1 MKVFYPLYYKDFRCI
16 AEKCTHSCCVGW
28 EISVDS
34 DTMEKYKN
42 SGREDILCHIEDEV
56 ICLSEGD
63 RCPFLRADGL
73 CRIIAEL
80 GDEYTSLICREHP
93 RFYHKT
99 GDRVEGGIGLSC
111 EEAAR
116 LILSSDNYDVFC
128 EIEHTPDIAEETDF
142 DSLSHREEIYR
153 VLKSEAMDFAE
164 KLGLIKAKYSLEI
177 DIHTPEEWAE
187 ILTQLEYLDEG
198 HRGIFSPGKGRGEYG
213 EIYERFLAY
222 LIFRHLST
230 SENYDNL
237 RARLGFCLLMCSLL
251 EGYTAEG
258 GRSFAE
264 ICEFARV
271 ISEELE
277 YSEDNTAEII
287 FEFEATGNT
296 FNGDNAV
303 AFNIG
308 NTTLTESDNINNTKR
323 A

>member
-1 MKVFYPLYYKDFRCI
+1 MKKLAPNYYKNFSCI
-16 AEKCTHSCCVGW
+16 ADRCKHSCCIGW
-28 EISVDS
+28 EIDIDEDS
-34 DTMEKYKN
+34 LAYYKSIDGEIGTLLSQN
-42 SGREDILCHIEDEV
+42 IEDDGENAHFRLV
-56 ICLSEGD
+56 GKEE
-63 RCPFLRADGL
+63 RCPFLQENGL
-73 CRIIAEL
+73 CRMILTL
-80 GDEYTSLICREHP
+80 GEDSFCHICREHP

-153 VLKSEAMDFAE
+153 VLKSEDMDFVE
-164 KLGLIKAKYSLEI
+164 KLGLIRVKYSLGI

-198 HRGIFSPGKGRGEYG
+198 HRGLFRPGKGREEYG

-287 FEFEATGNT
+287 FEFEANL
-296 FNGDNAV
+296 D
-303 AFNIG
+303 
-308 NTTLTESDNINNTKR
+308 
-323 A
+323 